1 MTRRE
6 RNASPRGQLATL
18 KKVLNHIGRYR
29 WLVLL
34 SLVLSAATVL
44 LTLAVPV
51 LVGRAIDGIIGA
63 GAVRF
68 EIIWPL
74 LWRIGL
80 CVALTALG
88 QWIMNV
94 TNNRITFDV
103 VRDLRE
109 EALAHIQ
116 QLPLA

>member
-34 SLVLSAATVL
+34 SLALSAATVL

-51 LVGRAIDGIIGA
+51 LVGGETVDET
-63 GAVRF
+63 AVAVFRSY
-68 EIIWPL
+68 
-74 LWRIGL
+74 GY
-80 CVALTALG
+80 
-88 QWIMNV
+88 
-94 TNNRITFDV
+94 
-103 VRDLRE
+103 
-109 EALAHIQ
+109 EALRVVKE
-116 QLPLA
+116 